1 MSTPTCDTLAEASIV
16 RGPDAARDLAT
27 ALDFAEALTREVPGI
42 LGCANF
48 DPTNPTTTDLI
59 HRDGAEAHLSLDVHE
74 AAPCDDETGGWTLD
88 TGDTAARGE
97 FGPDSGTLVTAVAVW
112 AEAAGGARDSL
123 FSAAAEALRGINRW
137 FEDDANLDDLNHA
150 RDVLAAALGQELL
163 ASGFGD
169 D

>member
-1 MSTPTCDTLAEASIV
+1 MTRQRHPGH
-16 RGPDAARDLAT
+16 RG
-27 ALDFAEALTREVPGI
+27 GG
-42 LGCANF
+42 LGGS
-48 DPTNPTTTDLI
+48 
-59 HRDGAEAHLSLDVHE
+59 RRVDG
-74 AAPCDDETGGWTLD
+74 
-88 TGDTAARGE
+88 
-97 FGPDSGTLVTAVAVW
+97 
-112 AEAAGGARDSL
+112 RDSL